1 LKLTWQNHGTKI
13 LGSVVVLLGAIGSA
27 IGPLLVRL
35 AAEPRPAPP
44 SGAYIAVS
52 GRVIPGK
59 AIALLAIALLI
70 GPLFAVGRRLI
81 NGGSPS
87 RAGWSAALAVAVV
100 GAVPGIVAVL
110 IARANRRDAQAMP
123 PLAST
128 VVDAAGVDLLTRW
141 VNSLSGCN

>member
-1 LKLTWQNHGTKI
+1 MGTEAI
-13 LGSVVVLLGAIGSA
+13 DEARLGAIGSA
-27 IGPLLVRL
+27 IGTLLVRL
-35 AAEPRPAPP
+35 DAEPRPAPP

-87 RAGWSAALAVAVV
+87 RVGWSAALAVAVV
-100 GAVPGIVAVL
+100 GGVQLERIVASIPCAGFDTDPACAV
-110 IARANRRDAQAMP
+110 
-123 PLAST
+123 T
-128 VVDAAGVDLLTRW
+128 VVGGGVVVW
-141 VNSLSGCN
+141 VGTGRDVDDILGT